1 MLRKKG
7 IIIVFL
13 VAGIFQSLF
22 SQHLSHQVM
31 VSAGGNKTTGGYSLS
46 QSMGEAAVE
55 ILSQDFVLTQGF
67 QQPRIIFSVIQP
79 PGNGVDVYPNPAS
92 DNLVLKF
99 FGDID
104 RDYRIEIMTMTG
116 IPVIS
121 DELSF
126 AGTYFLEKVVPV
138 RNLRSGL
145 YLISITSKDNLI
157 KRTFKIEKL

>member
-92 DNLVLKF
+92 DNLVIKF

-126 AGTYFLEKVVPV
+126 TGTYFLEKVVPV